1 MLCIIPQW
9 AFSLISNV
17 QVFPWPKIKPA
28 VRVKLESIIAD
39 FSLAMP
45 EEQVGLVCYSAKYH
59 RLSWI
64 ILMLSILWQIPKMP
78 NVDTFK
84 FTEMKQ
90 RIFEQLDSYRY
101 TGFLELN
108 LI

>member
-1 MLCIIPQW
+1 M
-9 AFSLISNV
+9 
-17 QVFPWPKIKPA
+17 FPWPKIKPA

-45 EEQVGLVCYSAKYH
+45 EEQVCLIGNNSDRKGSCNVS
-59 RLSWI
+59 
-64 ILMLSILWQIPKMP
+64 QIPKMP

-90 RIFEQLDSYRY
+90 RIFEQLESYR
-101 TGFLELN
+101 
-108 LI
+108 

>member
-1 MLCIIPQW
+1 M
-9 AFSLISNV
+9 
-17 QVFPWPKIKPA
+17 FPWPKIKPA

-45 EEQVGLVCYSAKYH
+45 EEQVCLIGNNSDRKGSDLVMYS
-59 RLSWI
+59 
-64 ILMLSILWQIPKMP
+64 QIPKMP

-90 RIFEQLDSYRY
+90 RIFEQLESYR
-101 TGFLELN
+101 
-108 LI
+108 